1 MRNQGGYGKIIMTN
15 FLFKTFIKNYEDVK
29 NPKVRDDYGKVAGIV
44 GIISNAVLC
53 VMKIL
58 IGLISGSIAIVADG
72 INNLADGASSI
83 ITLIGFK
90 LASMPEDEEHP
101 YGHARIEYLAGMAV
115 SVMILM
121 VGFEL
126 GKSSID
132 KIFNPSPLDF
142 SWTVV
147 IVLLIAI
154 AIKVWQAIFNISAG
168 KKINS
173 LALIATGTDSRN
185 DVISTIVVLAGVLV
199 GHFFNVQID
208 GILGLAVA
216 AFIFWS
222 GICLIR
228 ETINPLLGEAPDDEL
243 VQQIHEMA
251 LKYDGVMGIHDLVV
265 HNYGP
270 GKVFASIHIEV
281 DSAVDIME
289 SHDMVDLIEK
299 DISKELNIL
308 VTAHMDP
315 IDTKDP
321 NREPISHIIVDT
333 IAEMD
338 GVLSYH
344 DLRIVPGKTHTNV
357 IFDLVISPECK
368 TPKSEIK
375 QLLSKKISEYNETF
389 FCVIDFDI
397 NYIKVCK

>member
-1 MRNQGGYGKIIMTN
+1 MTN
-15 FLFKTFIKNYEDVK
+15 ILFKTFIKNYEDVK
-29 NPKVRDDYGKVAGIV
+29 NPKVRDDYGKFAGIV
-44 GIISNAVLC
+44 GILSNAVLC

-58 IGLISGSIAIVADG
+58 IGWVSGSIAIIADG

-83 ITLIGFK
+83 ITFIGFK
-90 LASMPEDEEHP
+90 LASMPEDEDHP

-126 GKSSID
+126 GKSSVD
-132 KIFNPSPLDF
+132 KIFNPTPLEF

-154 AIKVWQAIFNISAG
+154 AIKIWQAVFNISTG

-185 DVISTIVVLAGVLV
+185 DVISTIVVLVGVLV
-199 GHFFNVQID
+199 GHFLNIQID

-222 GICLIR
+222 GITLIK
-228 ETINPLLGEAPDDEL
+228 ETISPLLGEAPDDEL

-270 GKVFASIHIEV
+270 GKIFASIHIEV
-281 DSAVDIME
+281 DAAVDVME
-289 SHDMVDLIEK
+289 SHDMIDLIEK
-299 DISKELNIL
+299 DISSNLNIL
-308 VTAHMDP
+308 LTAHLDP
-315 IDTKDP
+315 IDTKNP
-321 NREPISHIIVDT
+321 NREPLSHVIVDT
-333 IAEMD
+333 IAGLD

-357 IFDLVISPECK
+357 IFDLVLSPECK
-368 TPKSEIK
+368 TCKN
-375 QLLSKKISEYNETF
+375 QLKELFSKKIAEYNPNF

-397 NYIKVCK
+397 NYTKSCK

>member
-1 MRNQGGYGKIIMTN
+1 MTD
-15 FLFKTFIKNYEDVK
+15 FLIKTFIKNHEDIK
-29 NPKVRDDYGKVAGIV
+29 NPKVRDDYGKFAGIV
-44 GIISNAVLC
+44 GIISNAILC

-58 IGLISGSIAIVADG
+58 IGLVSGSIAIVADG

-83 ITLIGFK
+83 ITFIGFK

-126 GKSSID
+126 GKSSVD
-132 KIFNPSPLDF
+132 KIFNPTPLEF

-147 IVLLIAI
+147 IVLLVAI
-154 AIKVWQAIFNISAG
+154 AIKVWQAVFNISTG

-185 DVISTIVVLAGVLV
+185 DVISTIVVLAGVLI

-222 GICLIR
+222 GITLIK
-228 ETINPLLGEAPDDEL
+228 ETISPLLGEAPDDEI

-251 LKYDGVMGIHDLVV
+251 LKYDGVLGIHDLVV

-281 DSAVDIME
+281 DAAVDVME

-299 DISKELNIL
+299 DIASSLNI
-308 VTAHMDP
+308 VITAHMDP
-315 IDTKDP
+315 IDTKNP
-321 NREPISHIIVDT
+321 NREPLAHIIVKT
-333 IAEMD
+333 IADTE

-357 IFDLVISPECK
+357 IFDLVLSPECRTCRNELK
-368 TPKSEIK
+368 E
-375 QLLSKKISEYNETF
+375 LFAKKIAEYDPNYL
-389 FCVIDFDI
+389 CVIDFDI
-397 NYIKVCK
+397 NYVKSTK

>member
-1 MRNQGGYGKIIMTN
+1 MTN
-15 FLFKTFIKNYEDVK
+15 FLFKTFIKNHEDIK
-29 NPKVRDDYGKVAGIV
+29 NPKVRDDYGKFAGIV
-44 GIISNAVLC
+44 GIISNAILC

-58 IGLISGSIAIVADG
+58 IGLVSGSIAIVADG

-83 ITLIGFK
+83 ITFIGFK

-126 GKSSID
+126 GKSSVD
-132 KIFNPSPLDF
+132 KIFNPTPLEF

-147 IVLLIAI
+147 IVLLVAI
-154 AIKVWQAIFNISAG
+154 AIKVWQAVFNISTG

-185 DVISTIVVLAGVLV
+185 DVISTIVVLAGVLI

-222 GICLIR
+222 GITLIK
-228 ETINPLLGEAPDDEL
+228 ETISPLLGEAPDNEI

-251 LKYDGVMGIHDLVV
+251 LKYDGVLGIHDLVV

-281 DSAVDIME
+281 DAAVDVME

-299 DISKELNIL
+299 DIASSLNI
-308 VTAHMDP
+308 VITAHMDP
-315 IDTKDP
+315 IDTKNP
-321 NREPISHIIVDT
+321 NREPLAHIIIKT
-333 IAEMD
+333 IAETE

-357 IFDLVISPECK
+357 IFDLVLSPECRTCRNELK
-368 TPKSEIK
+368 D
-375 QLLSKKISEYNETF
+375 LFAKKIAEYDPNYL
-389 FCVIDFDI
+389 CVIDFDI
-397 NYIKVCK
+397 NYVKSTK

>member
-1 MRNQGGYGKIIMTN
+1 MTN
-15 FLFKTFIKNYEDVK
+15 FLFKTFIKNHEDIK
-29 NPKVRDDYGKVAGIV
+29 NPKVRDDYGKFAGIV
-44 GIISNAVLC
+44 GIISNAILC

-58 IGLISGSIAIVADG
+58 IGLVSGSIAIVADG

-83 ITLIGFK
+83 ITFIGFK

-126 GKSSID
+126 GKSSVD
-132 KIFNPSPLDF
+132 KIFNPTPLEF

-147 IVLLIAI
+147 IVLLVAI
-154 AIKVWQAIFNISAG
+154 AIKVWQAVFNISTG
-168 KKINS
+168 KKIHS

-185 DVISTIVVLAGVLV
+185 DVISTIVVLAGVLI

-222 GICLIR
+222 GITLIK
-228 ETINPLLGEAPDDEL
+228 ETISPLLGEAPDDEI

-251 LKYDGVMGIHDLVV
+251 LKYDGVLGIHDLVV

-281 DSAVDIME
+281 DAAVDVME

-299 DISKELNIL
+299 DIASSLNI
-308 VTAHMDP
+308 VITAHMDP
-315 IDTKDP
+315 IDTKNP
-321 NREPISHIIVDT
+321 NREPLSHIIVKT
-333 IAEMD
+333 IADTE

-357 IFDLVISPECK
+357 IFDLVLSPECRTCRNELK
-368 TPKSEIK
+368 D
-375 QLLSKKISEYNETF
+375 LFAKKIAEYDPNYL
-389 FCVIDFDI
+389 CVIDFDI
-397 NYIKVCK
+397 NYVKSTK

>member
-1 MRNQGGYGKIIMTN
+1 MTN
-15 FLFKTFIKNYEDVK
+15 FLFKTFIKNHEDIK
-29 NPKVRDDYGKVAGIV
+29 NPKVRDDYGKFAGIV
-44 GIISNAVLC
+44 GIISNAILC

-58 IGLISGSIAIVADG
+58 IGLVSGSIAIVADG

-83 ITLIGFK
+83 ITFIGFK

-126 GKSSID
+126 GKSSVD
-132 KIFNPSPLDF
+132 KIFNPTPLEF

-147 IVLLIAI
+147 IVLLVAI
-154 AIKVWQAIFNISAG
+154 AIKVWQAVFNISTG

-185 DVISTIVVLAGVLV
+185 DVISTIVVLAGVLI

-222 GICLIR
+222 GITLIK
-228 ETINPLLGEAPDDEL
+228 ETISPLLGEAPDDEI

-251 LKYDGVMGIHDLVV
+251 LKYDGVLGIHDLVV

-281 DSAVDIME
+281 DAAVDVME

-299 DISKELNIL
+299 DIASSLNI
-308 VTAHMDP
+308 VITAHMDP
-315 IDTKDP
+315 IDTKNP
-321 NREPISHIIVDT
+321 NREPLAHIIVKT
-333 IAEMD
+333 IAETE

-357 IFDLVISPECK
+357 IFDLVLSPECRTCRNELK
-368 TPKSEIK
+368 D
-375 QLLSKKISEYNETF
+375 LFAKKIAEYDPNYL
-389 FCVIDFDI
+389 CVIDFDI
-397 NYIKVCK
+397 NYVKSTK

>member
-1 MRNQGGYGKIIMTN
+1 MTN
-15 FLFKTFIKNYEDVK
+15 ILYKTFIKNYEDVK
-29 NPKVRDDYGKVAGIV
+29 NPKVRDAYGKFSSIV
-44 GIISNAVLC
+44 GIISNAILC

-83 ITLIGFK
+83 ITLVGFK

-126 GKSSID
+126 GKSSVD
-132 KIFNPSPLDF
+132 KIFNPTPLDF

-147 IVLLIAI
+147 IVLVIAI
-154 AIKVWQAIFNISAG
+154 AIKVWQAVFNISTG

-185 DVISTIVVLAGVLV
+185 DVISTVVVLAGVLV
-199 GHFFNVQID
+199 GHFFNIQID

-222 GICLIR
+222 GITLIK
-228 ETINPLLGEAPDDEL
+228 ETVSPLLGEAPDEEL
-243 VQQIHEMA
+243 VEQIHEMA
-251 LKYDGVMGIHDLVV
+251 LSYDGVMGIHDLVV

-270 GKVFASIHIEV
+270 GKIFASIHIEV
-281 DSAVDIME
+281 DAAVDVME
-289 SHDMVDLIEK
+289 SHDLIDNIEK
-299 DISKELNIL
+299 EISTELNIL
-308 VTAHMDP
+308 LVAHLDP
-315 IDTKDP
+315 IDTEDP
-321 NREPISHIIVDT
+321 NREPLTHIISDT
-333 IAEMD
+333 IADME
-338 GVLSYH
+338 GVLSFH

-357 IFDLVISPECK
+357 IFDIVLSPECK
-368 TPKSEIK
+368 TCQNEIK
-375 QLLSKKISEYNETF
+375 KVLCSKVSEYNSKF

-397 NYIKVCK
+397 NYVKACK

>member
-1 MRNQGGYGKIIMTN
+1 MTN
-15 FLFKTFIKNYEDVK
+15 FLFKTFIKNHEDIK
-29 NPKVRDDYGKVAGIV
+29 NPKVRDDYGKFAGIV
-44 GIISNAVLC
+44 GIISNAILC

-58 IGLISGSIAIVADG
+58 IGLVSGSIAIVADG

-83 ITLIGFK
+83 ITFIGFK

-126 GKSSID
+126 GKSSVD
-132 KIFNPSPLDF
+132 KIFNPTPLEF

-147 IVLLIAI
+147 IVLLVAI
-154 AIKVWQAIFNISAG
+154 AIKVWQAVFNISTG

-185 DVISTIVVLAGVLV
+185 DVISTIVVLAGVLI

-222 GICLIR
+222 GITLIK
-228 ETINPLLGEAPDDEL
+228 ETISPLLGEAPDDEI

-251 LKYDGVMGIHDLVV
+251 LKYDGVLGIHDLVV

-281 DSAVDIME
+281 DAAVDVME

-299 DISKELNIL
+299 DIASSLNI
-308 VTAHMDP
+308 VITAHMDP
-315 IDTKDP
+315 IDTKNP
-321 NREPISHIIVDT
+321 NREPLAHIIVKT
-333 IAEMD
+333 IADTE

-357 IFDLVISPECK
+357 IFDLVLSPECRTCRNELK
-368 TPKSEIK
+368 E
-375 QLLSKKISEYNETF
+375 LFAKKIAEYDPNYL
-389 FCVIDFDI
+389 CVIDFDI
-397 NYIKVCK
+397 NYVKSTK

>member
-1 MRNQGGYGKIIMTN
+1 MTN
-15 FLFKTFIKNYEDVK
+15 FLFKTFIKNHEDIK
-29 NPKVRDDYGKVAGIV
+29 NPKVRDDYGKFAGIV
-44 GIISNAVLC
+44 GIISNAILC

-58 IGLISGSIAIVADG
+58 IGLVSGSIAIVADG

-83 ITLIGFK
+83 ITFIGFK

-126 GKSSID
+126 GKSSVD
-132 KIFNPSPLDF
+132 KIFNPTPLEF

-147 IVLLIAI
+147 IVLLVAI
-154 AIKVWQAIFNISAG
+154 AIKVWQAVFNISTG

-173 LALIATGTDSRN
+173 LALIATGADSRN
-185 DVISTIVVLAGVLV
+185 DVISTIVVLAGVLI

-222 GICLIR
+222 GITLIK
-228 ETINPLLGEAPDDEL
+228 ETISPLLGEAPDDEI

-251 LKYDGVMGIHDLVV
+251 LKYDGVLGIHDLVV

-281 DSAVDIME
+281 DAAVDVME

-299 DISKELNIL
+299 DIASSLNI
-308 VTAHMDP
+308 VITAHMDP
-315 IDTKDP
+315 IDIKNP
-321 NREPISHIIVDT
+321 NREPLAHIIIKT
-333 IAEMD
+333 IAETE

-357 IFDLVISPECK
+357 IFDLVLSPECRTCRNELK
-368 TPKSEIK
+368 D
-375 QLLSKKISEYNETF
+375 LFAKKIAEYDPNYL
-389 FCVIDFDI
+389 CVIDFDI
-397 NYIKVCK
+397 NYVKSTK

>member
-1 MRNQGGYGKIIMTN
+1 MTN
-15 FLFKTFIKNYEDVK
+15 FLFKTFIKNHEDIK
-29 NPKVRDDYGKVAGIV
+29 NPKVRDDYGKFAGIV
-44 GIISNAVLC
+44 GIISNAILC

-58 IGLISGSIAIVADG
+58 IGLVSGSIAIVADG

-83 ITLIGFK
+83 ITFIGFK

-126 GKSSID
+126 GKSSVD
-132 KIFNPSPLDF
+132 KIFNPTPLEF

-147 IVLLIAI
+147 IVLLVAI
-154 AIKVWQAIFNISAG
+154 AIKVWQAVFNISTG

-185 DVISTIVVLAGVLV
+185 DVISTIVVLAGVLI

-222 GICLIR
+222 GITLIK
-228 ETINPLLGEAPDDEL
+228 ETISPLLGEAPDDEI

-251 LKYDGVMGIHDLVV
+251 LKYDGVLGLHDLVV

-270 GKVFASIHIEV
+270 GKVFASVHIEV
-281 DSAVDIME
+281 DAAVDVME

-299 DISKELNIL
+299 DIASSLNI
-308 VTAHMDP
+308 VITAHMDP
-315 IDTKDP
+315 IDTKNP
-321 NREPISHIIVDT
+321 NREPLSHIIVKT
-333 IAEMD
+333 IADTE

-357 IFDLVISPECK
+357 IFDLVLSPECRTCRNELK
-368 TPKSEIK
+368 E
-375 QLLSKKISEYNETF
+375 LFAKKIAEYNPNYL
-389 FCVIDFDI
+389 CVIDFDI
-397 NYIKVCK
+397 NYVKSTK